1 MPGCSHTWHRTV
13 RFLLRQEEMNEIDG
27 DIMVGVDQD
36 SCCQLQT
43 SGSNEKAWVWSGEVE
58 WESLALEFPSRHVA
72 LKFKEIFELVHELN
86 MEPLNFWQ
94 RDSCRGF
101 SRREQWRCRRLCSSA
116 VWWTFLC
123 DPRQV
128 PAVQLC

>member
-1 MPGCSHTWHRTV
+1 MLGCSHTWHRTV

-58 WESLALEFPSRHVA
+58 WESLALEDLGGDRQQ
-72 LKFKEIFELVHELN
+72 LV
-86 MEPLNFWQ
+86 FFRSW
-94 RDSCRGF
+94 
-101 SRREQWRCRRLCSSA
+101 
-116 VWWTFLC
+116 
-123 DPRQV
+123 
-128 PAVQLC
+128 